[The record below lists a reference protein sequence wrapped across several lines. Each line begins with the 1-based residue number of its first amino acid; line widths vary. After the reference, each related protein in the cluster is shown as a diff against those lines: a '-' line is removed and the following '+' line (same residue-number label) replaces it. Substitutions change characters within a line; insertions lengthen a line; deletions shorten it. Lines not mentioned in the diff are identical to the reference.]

1 VTSTRLRSAAVP
13 LLVLLLLVSTSCSS
27 DPSRGDVL
35 AELASDGIVPMYEQ
49 LEQNAGSLVGTTV
62 DVCDRGGAASLAD
75 AHAALADTRDAWS
88 RTEAAWVG
96 PVMNRRSWAV
106 VDWPINTDEI
116 EELIADDSIALD
128 ADRLGKTIG
137 ADQRGLGALEYLLG
151 EPGVANDPL
160 VQFGS
165 RRCDYIVGL
174 AQVIHNESRLLLN
187 NWVSGDNGEDPY
199 MAQIS
204 AEGSTALDSLINDT
218 LFLLE
223 DIGDR
228 ELGVA
233 LGVMGGD
240 ADIERVVEGA
250 SGLATADIVGHLAG
264 LRTVLIGDPAGGGL
278 SPLLGDEIT
287 SRLSGKFDVA
297 DSAAAMVGFPLREAV
312 TATPTQVEALRE
324 AVKAIQVTVA
334 TEVVS
339 RLGVTI
345 GFSDADG
352 DTGA

>member
-1 VTSTRLRSAAVP
+1 MRSTRLRSAVVP
-13 LLVLLLLVSTSCSS
+13 LLLLLLVSTSCGS

-35 AELASDGIVPMYEQ
+35 AELASDGIVPMYDQ
-49 LEQNAGSLVGTTV
+49 LEQSARSLVGTTV

-88 RTEAAWVG
+88 RAEAAWIG
-96 PVMNRRSWAV
+96 PVMSRRSWAV
-106 VDWPINTDEI
+106 IDWPVNIDEI
-116 EELIADDSIALD
+116 EELIADDSITLD
-128 ADRLGKTIG
+128 VERLGKAIG
-137 ADQRGLGALEYLLG
+137 ADQRGLGALEYMLG
-151 EPGVANDPL
+151 APGPEPDPS
-160 VQFGS
+160 VQFTS
-165 RRCDYIVGL
+165 RRCDYIVGI
-174 AQVIHNESRLLLN
+174 AQVIHNESELLLN
-187 NWVSGDNGEDPY
+187 DWVSGDDREDPY
-199 MAQIS
+199 VAQIR

-233 LGVMGGD
+233 LGVVGSD

-250 SGLATADIVGHLAG
+250 SGLATADIAGHLAG
-264 LRTVLIGDPAGGGL
+264 LRTVLIGDSADDGL
-278 SPLLGDEIT
+278 RPLLGDEIT
-287 SRLSGKFDVA
+287 GRLRGQFDVA
-297 DSAAAMVGFPLREAV
+297 DAAAASVGSPLREAV
-312 TATPTQVEALRE
+312 AATPTHVEALRE

-339 RLGVTI
+339 QLGVTI